1 MEIRPYE
8 FGISHAE
15 SASDNGGII
24 TLKIDSPHL
33 FTVEINGLQSTL
45 AVFAN
50 PPYVYESRKGDI
62 VFKKG
67 SHPAGLIVPQSGER
81 VILEEGAVVYGAICI
96 KDSENVTVEGR
107 GMLDCLPYRRGNDTH
122 RTEEN
127 SVVQNALK
135 NWELSDVDCC
145 YSGIVT
151 V

>member
-62 VFKKG
+62 VFKK
-67 SHPAGLIVPQSGER
+67 AFIVPLDRARER
-81 VILEEGAVVYGAICI
+81 RTCHIGG
-96 KDSENVTVEGR
+96 G
-107 GMLDCLPYRRGNDTH
+107 RRGLRCD
-122 RTEEN
+122 
-127 SVVQNALK
+127 L
-135 NWELSDVDCC
+135 
-145 YSGIVT
+145 Y
-151 V
+151 

>member
-1 MEIRPYE
+1 MFTKAAKVMLCSKKHSSCRLDRAAKRRTRY
-8 FGISHAE
+8 FGR
-15 SASDNGGII
+15 G
-24 TLKIDSPHL
+24 
-33 FTVEINGLQSTL
+33 
-45 AVFAN
+45 
-50 PPYVYESRKGDI
+50 R
-62 VFKKG
+62 
-67 SHPAGLIVPQSGER
+67 
-81 VILEEGAVVYGAICI
+81 VVYGAICI

-145 YSGIVT
+145 YLGIVT

>member
-67 SHPAGLIVPQSGER
+67 IHRAGLIVPQSSER

-107 GMLDCLPYRRGNDTH
+107 GMLYCLPYRRGNDTY

-135 NWELSDVDCC
+135 N
-145 YSGIVT
+145 
-151 V
+151 

>member
-50 PPYVYESRKGDI
+50 PPYVYESRKGDV
-62 VFKKG
+62 VFKKAFIM
-67 SHPAGLIVPQSGER
+67 PA
-81 VILEEGAVVYGAICI
+81 
-96 KDSENVTVEGR
+96 
-107 GMLDCLPYRRGNDTH
+107 
-122 RTEEN
+122 
-127 SVVQNALK
+127 
-135 NWELSDVDCC
+135 
-145 YSGIVT
+145 
-151 V
+151 